1 MKIHYIVILTIIIC
15 IILLLSSR
23 DQNEDQSVEN
33 LGAGG
38 ISIRGAVYPPYPGDP
53 YGYDYNTSYNI
64 FYRENIRI

>member
-1 MKIHYIVILTIIIC
+1 M
-15 IILLLSSR
+15 LSSR